1 MLTGRQDFG
10 VARINQ
16 YVFAVAGQDTDD
28 EQAATACTRYDVI
41 ADKWIALGTMR
52 EFRVG
57 VAIVVL

>member
-1 MLTGRQDFG
+1 M
-10 VARINQ
+10 ARINQ